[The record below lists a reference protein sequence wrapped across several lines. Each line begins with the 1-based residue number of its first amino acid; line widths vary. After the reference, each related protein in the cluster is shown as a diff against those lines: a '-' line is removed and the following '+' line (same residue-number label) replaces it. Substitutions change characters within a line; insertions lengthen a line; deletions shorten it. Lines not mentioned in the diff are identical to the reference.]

1 MEGLGGPCRAPR
13 PLPLRAESAG
23 LPSSPVTCN
32 ARTGAARACGGAG
45 EASCRQGREGSRG
58 VEGGGSLPGSLYLE
72 GTPLKIALETSPDLS
87 LPPLPGSWL
96 AF

>member
-1 MEGLGGPCRAPR
+1 MGERGRQA
-13 PLPLRAESAG
+13 AG
-23 LPSSPVTCN
+23 KGE
-32 ARTGAARACGGAG
+32 RGA
-45 EASCRQGREGSRG
+45 
-58 VEGGGSLPGSLYLE
+58 VGGGGRSLPGSLYLE

>member
-1 MEGLGGPCRAPR
+1 MGERGRLA
-13 PLPLRAESAG
+13 AG
-23 LPSSPVTCN
+23 KGE
-32 ARTGAARACGGAG
+32 RGA
-45 EASCRQGREGSRG
+45 
-58 VEGGGSLPGSLYLE
+58 VGGGGRSLPGSLYLE

>member
-1 MEGLGGPCRAPR
+1 MGGLGGSLQSISSSVSKSRVSRVALQPR
-13 PLPLRAESAG
+13 YLQCPDRSREG
-23 LPSSPVTCN
+23 LW
-32 ARTGAARACGGAG
+32 
-45 EASCRQGREGSRG
+45 GSRG
-58 VEGGGSLPGSLYLE
+58 GGRQARARGERVGGRGSLPGSPYLE